1 MDKLDS
7 SPFPGDLREELAV
20 RPARGL
26 SKVTL
31 ALGAGVVLVAGIL
44 VGIQAHSAF
53 GSSGGSSDRPLD
65 RPLGRSLGRSLGTPQ
80 AGPSRQ
86 AAPGER
92 PGGMGREGRRPGG
105 AGGGTTGT
113 VEKVEDGTVHLKT
126 VTGESV
132 TVATTGETT
141 VQISKPGKVADLKP
155 GATVVVRG
163 TPGEDGTVTATS
175 ITQGGPA
182 ARGGGPR

>member
-44 VGIQAHSAF
+44 IGIQAHSAF
-53 GSSGGSSDRPLD
+53 GSSGGSPGGSPGVSS
-65 RPLGRSLGRSLGTPQ
+65 GRSLSAPQ

-86 AAPGER
+86 AGATER
-92 PGGMGREGRRPGG
+92 RSGMSRGDRRPGG
-105 AGGGTTGT
+105 FGGGTTGT

-141 VQISKPGKVADLKP
+141 VQISEPGKVADLRP
-155 GATVVVRG
+155 GATIVVRG

>member
-20 RPARGL
+20 RPARGV

-44 VGIQAHSAF
+44 IGIQAHSAF
-53 GSSGGSSDRPLD
+53 GSTSRAGAG
-65 RPLGRSLGRSLGTPQ
+65 PQ
-80 AGPSRQ
+80 AGPLAGAARQ
-86 AAPGER
+86 ATGEQAGAGQRARQPGR
-92 PGGMGREGRRPGG
+92 FGGQGRG
-105 AGGGTTGT
+105 AGGTAGTI
-113 VEKVEDGTVHLKT
+113 EKVEDGTIHLKT
-126 VTGESV
+126 AAGETV

-141 VQISKPGKVADLKP
+141 VLISKPGELADLKA
-155 GATVVVRG
+155 GDTIVVRG
-163 TPGEDGTVTATS
+163 TPGAGGAVTATS

-182 ARGGGPR
+182 PRGGGPR

>member
-44 VGIQAHSAF
+44 IGIQAHSAF
-53 GSSGGSSDRPLD
+53 GSSGGSGGSP
-65 RPLGRSLGRSLGTPQ
+65 GRSLGTPQ

-86 AAPGER
+86 AASGER
-92 PGGMGREGRRPGG
+92 PGGVGREGRRPGG
-105 AGGGTTGT
+105 FGGGTTGT

-141 VQISKPGKVADLKP
+141 VQISRPGKVADLKP
-155 GATVVVRG
+155 GATIVVRG
-163 TPGEDGTVTATS
+163 TPDADGTVTAAS